1 MRKTADKILFAFMLL
16 TSSSAAFAHPGHD
29 VSGFAAGLMHPFS
42 GMDHLLAMVAVGLWA
57 AQGSTGKNGRRKVWL
72 LPATFMAMLV
82 VGAGIAMRW
91 QSLPLVEAGIATS
104 VLSLGLLIML
114 SLQLPVA
121 FSMSVTALFGLF
133 HGYAHGLELP
143 QSAAPAEF
151 ALGFLAAT
159 ASLHLCGIATG
170 LAIRKHDAFL
180 TRLAGGAIAV
190 CGVYLLAS
198 A

>member
-1 MRKTADKILFAFMLL
+1 MRNTSTRFLFTLLLL
-16 TSSSAAFAHPGHD
+16 TVSGTAFAHPGHD

-57 AQGSTGKNGRRKVWL
+57 AQCDRKGSGVRKVWL
-72 LPATFMAMLV
+72 LPATFMTMLTI
-82 VGAGIAMRW
+82 GAATATQW

-121 FSMSVTALFGLF
+121 LSVSVTAIFGLF

-143 QSAAPAEF
+143 QSAAPAEY
-151 ALGFLAAT
+151 ALGFLIAT
-159 ASLHLCGIATG
+159 ATLHFSGVAAG
-170 LAIRKHDAFL
+170 LAMRERHATL
-180 TRLAGGAIAV
+180 SRLLGSAIAIS
-190 CGVYLLAS
+190 GVYLLAS